1 MGKLFSIDFWTKLAS
16 FILRNRPF
24 LLMALIVI
32 TGLFATQWKHIK
44 FTHTEANLLP
54 DDHIYNKEYNEF
66 LELFGEEGNLII
78 MGVSDSALFTPTKLI
93 AWESLAQEINS
104 YSTVDFTLSIGDLP
118 ILKKNTE
125 KESFEIEKFINDSI
139 DSQEQADRYRQE
151 LLYKLPFFEGLIYS
165 PNKKSVRTAIYL
177 KKELVNT
184 VHREDF
190 ILNNLVPLIEKFES
204 EQNLKVHTS
213 GMPYIRTMNA
223 KNIVDEIGIFV
234 GAALFI
240 TSLIF
245 YFFFRSVRA
254 TIIAMSTV
262 IIAVIWVF
270 GTLGLFKYEIT
281 ILTAIIPPLI
291 IVIGIPN
298 CVYLI
303 NKYQQEILV
312 HGNQIKSV
320 QRVIAKVGNATLLTN
335 ATTAMGFATFIL
347 TNSTLLKEFGIVA
360 SLNIMGVFIIS
371 LILIPIIYSYMPLPK
386 QKHLKHH
393 TKRWTNRFVNF
404 VAYMVRHHRISI
416 FATAIGLLIFGII
429 GIYKIEISGSII
441 EDMPQKTEFFKD
453 IRYFEKEYEGIMP
466 LEILIDTK
474 REKGVM
480 SPATLKRIDELQD
493 FIIEQPELSTPL
505 SIVNLV
511 KYAKQA
517 YYNGNPDYYQLPNS
531 QERAFILSYINNAEQ
546 SNDILESYVDKSGQ
560 YARITTYMKDTSR
573 EDYNAM
579 EEDLLKEINKIFPED
594 RFEVSITGKAFV
606 FQKGTTYLVN
616 NLIVSLALAVL
627 LIALIMVWM
636 FRSFKMI
643 MVSLIPN
650 LLPLVVTAG
659 LMGYF
664 GVPIK
669 PSTILVFSI
678 AFGISV
684 DDAIHYLARY
694 RQELVAS
701 NWKIK
706 KSVYAAIRET
716 GISMFYTSIVLLL
729 GFSVFTI
736 SSFGGTV
743 ALGALV
749 SITLFFATLSNLLFL
764 PSLLVSLDKS
774 VSNKKTFKKMA
785 VKLFPD
791 KEIEESDDIKQ

>member
-1 MGKLFSIDFWTKLAS
+1 MSKHSSTDFWTKVAR
-16 FILRNRPF
+16 FTLRNRPF
-24 LLMALIVI
+24 LLIALVVV
-32 TGLFATQWKHIK
+32 TGLLATQWKHIK

-54 DDHIYNKEYNEF
+54 DDHAYNLEYNKF
-66 LELFGEEGNLII
+66 LDLFGEEGNLII
-78 MGVSDSALFTPTKLI
+78 MGVSDSTLFTPQKLA
-93 AWESLAQEINS
+93 AWEALATEINS
-104 YSTVDFTLSIGDLP
+104 YNTVEFTLSIGDLP
-118 ILKKNTE
+118 ILKKNNE
-125 KESFEIEKFINDSI
+125 NESFEIQKFITDSI
-139 DSQEQADRYRQE
+139 TTQEQVNKYKQE

-165 PNKKSVRTAIYL
+165 PNKQSIRTAIYL

-184 VHREDF
+184 AFREKF
-190 ILNNLVPLIEKFES
+190 ILDDLVPIIERFE
-204 EQNLKVHTS
+204 EKEGIKVHTS
-213 GMPYIRTMNA
+213 GMPYIRTLNA

-240 TSLIF
+240 TSIIF
-245 YFFFRSVRA
+245 FFFFRSVRA
-254 TIIAMSTV
+254 TLIALATV
-262 IIAVIWVF
+262 LIAVMWVF
-270 GTLGLFKYEIT
+270 GTLGLFKFEIT

-298 CVYLI
+298 CIYLI
-303 NKYQQEILV
+303 NKYQQEILQ
-312 HGNQIKSV
+312 HGNQIKSL

-335 ATTAMGFATFIL
+335 ATTAMGFATFTL
-347 TNSTLLKEFGIVA
+347 TNSTLLKEFGLVA
-360 SLNIMGVFIIS
+360 SINIMAIFIIS
-371 LILIPIIYSYMPLPK
+371 IILIPILYSYMPLPK

-393 TKRWTNRFVNF
+393 QKRWTNRFVNL
-404 VAYMVRHHRISI
+404 VAYMVRHHRITI
-416 FATAIGLLIFGII
+416 FASAIGLLIFGII

-453 IRYFEKEYEGIMP
+453 IRYFEKEFEGIMP
-466 LEILIDTK
+466 LEILINTK
-474 REKGVM
+474 RKKGVM
-480 SPATLKRIDELQD
+480 SPATLKRMDQLQD
-493 FIIEQPELSTPL
+493 YIEEQPELSKAI
-505 SIVNLV
+505 SVVNLV

-531 QERAFILSYINNAEQ
+531 QERSFILTYMNNAKTED
-546 SNDILESYVDKSGQ
+546 NLLESYVDESGQ
-560 YARITTYMKDTSR
+560 YARITTYMKDTPTD
-573 EDYNAM
+573 EYNKL
-579 EEDLLKEINKIFPED
+579 EENLLKEIHKLFPED
-594 RFEVSITGKAFV
+594 RYEVSITGKAFV
-606 FQKGTTYLVN
+606 FQKGTSYLVK
-616 NLIVSLALAVL
+616 NLILSLALAIF

-643 MVSLIPN
+643 VVSLIPN
-650 LLPLVVTAG
+650 LLPLIVTAG

-706 KSVYAAIRET
+706 KSVFAAIRET
-716 GISMFYTSIVLLL
+716 GISMLYTSIVLLL
-729 GFSVFTI
+729 GFSVFTL

-743 ALGALV
+743 ALGILV

-774 VSNKKTFKKMA
+774 VSNKKTFKKLA

-791 KEIEESDDIKQ
+791 KEVDKKQDTD